1 MFEDSFGFRQTP
13 FGKDLAPQNL
23 FPAAGYQELLSR
35 MQYVV
40 KIRGIGVVAG
50 DIGCGKTTAVRAL
63 SSCLDPAGHRF
74 LYLVAPNSPRG
85 MYRAL
90 CGQLALEPRWLTM
103 DAGRQVAEA
112 LDSLTRR
119 GITPVL
125 VVDEGQL
132 VPESVLTALRFLSQG
147 ELDAVSPLALILLGH
162 PALRKTLQLKKH
174 EALAQR
180 ISLHYH
186 LGSLGAR
193 ETAGYIE
200 HHLRVAGRDEPLFT
214 QAAVELIFH
223 HSHGVPRVINTL
235 ATQGLLAA
243 YLKQQL
249 LVDDHVI
256 QMVIQ
261 DGEH

>member
-23 FPAAGYQELLSR
+23 FMSAGHQELLSR

-50 DIGCGKTTAVRAL
+50 DIGCGKTTAVRAMA
-63 SSCLDPAGHRF
+63 SSLDPAGYRF

-103 DAGRQVAEA
+103 DAARQVTEA
-112 LDSLTRR
+112 LDGLTRR
-119 GITPVL
+119 GIIPVL

-132 VPESVLTALRFLSQG
+132 VPEPVLTALRFLSQG
-147 ELDAVSPLALILLGH
+147 ELDALSPLALIILGH
-162 PALRKTLQLKKH
+162 PALRRTLELKKH

-180 ISLHYH
+180 INIHYH
-186 LGSLGAR
+186 LISLGAR
-193 ETAGYIE
+193 ETADYIE

-223 HSHGVPRVINTL
+223 HSHGVPREINNL
-235 ATQGLLAA
+235 ATKALLAA
-243 YLKQQL
+243 YLKRQT
-249 LVDDHVI
+249 LVDDHIIQIVI
-256 QMVIQ
+256 H
-261 DGEH
+261 DDEH